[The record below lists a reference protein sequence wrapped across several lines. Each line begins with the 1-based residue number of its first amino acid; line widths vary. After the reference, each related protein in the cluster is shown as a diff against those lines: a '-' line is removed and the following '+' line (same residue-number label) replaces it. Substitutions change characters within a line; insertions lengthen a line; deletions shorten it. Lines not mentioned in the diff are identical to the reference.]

1 MHPSQH
7 AREAVIVS
15 TARTPLTK
23 SHRGELNITPG
34 PTLASFAVRAAVER
48 AGIDPGLIEDCIL
61 GCGYPE
67 GTTGRNIARQSI
79 VRSELPLSIAGTT
92 VNRFCASGLQA
103 IAMAAGRI
111 VVDGATAMIAGG
123 IESISGIRTREDGNS
138 GLDPWIVEHKP
149 ALYMAM
155 IETAD
160 IVAQRYGI
168 SREAQ
173 DRFSVESQRKTA
185 EAQQAGRYRDEI
197 VPITTTMAV
206 QDKATK
212 EVTHVQATIDH
223 DTCNRPGTTY
233 EALAKLEPVRGADQ
247 FITAGNASQL
257 SDGASA
263 CVLMERREAERL
275 GLQALGAFRGLAVA
289 GCEPDE
295 MGIGPVFAVPKLL
308 ARHGLKVEDIDLW
321 ELNEAFASQSIHC
334 QQKLGIPD
342 ERLNVNGGA
351 ISIGHP
357 FGMTGSRL
365 VGTVLLEGRRRKAR
379 DPSVKWAVV
388 TMCIAGGMG
397 AAGLF
402 EIY

>member
-1 MHPSQH
+1 M
-7 AREAVIVS
+7 REAVIVS

-23 SHRGELNITPG
+23 SHRGEFNITPG
-34 PTLASFAVRAAVER
+34 PTLASFAVKAAVKR
-48 AGIDPGLIEDCIL
+48 AGIDPALIEDAIL

-67 GTTGRNIARQSI
+67 GITGRNIARQAI

-111 VVDGATAMIAGG
+111 VLDGAPAMIAGG
-123 IESISGIRTREDGNS
+123 VESISGIRSRDDGNS
-138 GLDPWIVEHKP
+138 GMDPWILAHKP
-149 ALYMAM
+149 DLYMAM
-155 IETAD
+155 IDTAD
-160 IVAQRYGI
+160 TVARRYGI
-168 SREAQ
+168 GREAQ

-185 EAQQAGRYRDEI
+185 EAQAAGRFADEI
-197 VPITTTMAV
+197 VPCTTVMAV
-206 QDKATK
+206 TDKETGTVSQR
-212 EVTHVQATIDH
+212 EVTATVDN
-223 DTCNRPGTTY
+223 CNRAGTTY
-233 EALAKLEPVRGADQ
+233 ESLAKLQPVKGPDQ

-263 CVLMERREAERL
+263 CVLMEAREAERL
-275 GLQALGAFRGLAVA
+275 GLQPLGAFRGMAVA

-308 ARHGLKVEDIDLW
+308 QRHGLKVDDIDLW
-321 ELNEAFASQSIHC
+321 ELNEAFASQAIYC

-351 ISIGHP
+351 ISVGHP
-357 FGMTGSRL
+357 FGMTGARL
-365 VGTVLLEGRRRKAR
+365 VGHVLLEGRRRKA
-379 DPSVKWAVV
+379 KYAVV

>member
-1 MHPSQH
+1 M
-7 AREAVIVS
+7 REAIIVS

-23 SHRGELNITPG
+23 AHRGEFNITPG
-34 PTLASFAVRAAVER
+34 PTLASFAVRAAVDR
-48 AGIDPGLIEDCIL
+48 AGIEPSLIEDMIL

-67 GTTGRNIARQSI
+67 GTTGRNIARQTV
-79 VRSELPLSIAGTT
+79 VRAGLPISIAGAT

-103 IAMAAGRI
+103 IAIAAGRI
-111 VVDGATAMIAGG
+111 VGEGVPAMIAGG
-123 IESISGIRTREDGNS
+123 VESCSQIQTRSATSSGASGI
-138 GLDPWIVEHKP
+138 DPWIAKHKP
-149 ALYMAM
+149 ELYISM

-160 IVAQRYGI
+160 VVAQRYGI

-185 EAQQAGRYRDEI
+185 EAQAAGRYRDEI
-197 VPITTTMAV
+197 VACRTTMAV
-206 QDKATK
+206 PDKQTQTVTQR
-212 EVTHVQATIDH
+212 EVTVAA

-233 EALAKLEPVRGADQ
+233 EALAKLAPVMGDGK
-247 FITAGNASQL
+247 FVTAGNSSQL

-263 CVLMERREAERL
+263 CVLVEAKEAERL
-275 GLQALGAFRGLAVA
+275 NLNPLGAFRGLAVA

-308 ARHGLKVEDIDLW
+308 ARHGLTTHDIGLW
-321 ELNEAFASQSIHC
+321 ELNEAFASQAIYC
-334 QQKLGIPD
+334 KQRLDIPD

-357 FGMTGSRL
+357 FGMTGARL
-365 VGTVLLEGRRRKAR
+365 AGHVLIEGKRRG
-379 DPSVKWAVV
+379 VKYAVV

>member
-1 MHPSQH
+1 M
-7 AREAVIVS
+7 REAVIVS

-23 SHRGELNITPG
+23 AHRGEFNITPG

-48 AGIDPGLIEDCIL
+48 SGIDPQLIEDAIL

-67 GTTGRNIARQSI
+67 GTTGRNIARQTVI
-79 VRSELPLSIAGTT
+79 RAGLPLSIAGTT

-111 VVDGATAMIAGG
+111 VVDGAPAMIAGG
-123 IESISGIRTREDGNS
+123 VESISGIRTREDGMS

-149 ALYMAM
+149 SLYLTM
-155 IETAD
+155 IDTAD

-168 SREAQ
+168 SREEQ
-173 DRFSVESQRKTA
+173 DRFSVESQRRTA
-185 EAQQAGRYRDEI
+185 QAQLAGRYVDEI
-197 VPITTTMAV
+197 VPVTTTMAV
-206 QDKATK
+206 TDKETGAVSQR
-212 EVTHVQATIDH
+212 EVTVSA

-233 EALAKLEPVRGADQ
+233 EALAKLAPVKGPEKY
-247 FITAGNASQL
+247 ITAGNSSQNA
-257 SDGASA
+257 DGASA
-263 CVLMERREAERL
+263 CVMMEAKAAERANL
-275 GLQALGAFRGLAVA
+275 APLGAFRGLAVA

-295 MGIGPVFAVPKLL
+295 MGIGPVLAVPKLL
-308 ARHGLKVEDIDLW
+308 ARHGLTVNDIGLW
-321 ELNEAFASQSIHC
+321 ELNEAFASQALYC
-334 QQKLGIPD
+334 QRRLEIPA

-365 VGTVLLEGRRRKAR
+365 AGHVLIEGRRRG
-379 DPSVKWAVV
+379 VKYAVV
-388 TMCIAGGMG
+388 TMCMAGGMG